1 MGFFFGIL
9 LMVFFLIG
17 LGVYTGHIK
26 SEQIPNLREELT
38 DNKVKTGREY
48 KERIPP
54 KAVPEAKS
62 KKQSNEAGREHGD
75 VKKEEPRI
83 DFNSY
88 LNRAIQSYRDKSSP
102 GNSEQ
107 EIQMLHEL
115 EKARKKENIN
125 RLMEI
130 YPH

>member
-1 MGFFFGIL
+1 MGLLFGIL

-17 LGVYTGHIK
+17 LGLYTGHIK
-26 SEQIPNLREELT
+26 SERIPNLKEELT
-38 DNKVKTGREY
+38 DNKVKTGRED
-48 KERIPP
+48 KEIIPP
-54 KAVPEAKS
+54 KAVPEARS
-62 KKQSNEAGREHGD
+62 KKQSNGTGREHGD
-75 VKKEEPRI
+75 AKKEEPRT

-102 GNSEQ
+102 DNSEQ

-130 YPH
+130 YPY